1 MRKLNFSDSGQSL
14 RMSYFRVKCIRFMK
28 KVKLFLVKNINKQN
42 MYTFQIEP
50 ENKKQKI
57 ILITFSFSYL
67 QVILYG
73 LAVLQY
79 IWSKVEEI
87 LFCRWCDL
95 YHRGRDMLNYLL
107 NVRNS
112 ALLMLGYLFLWK
124 FFLKSI
130 RDPQIQRKIT
140 NATVFFSQFLW
151 SGLYT

>member
-79 IWSKVEEI
+79 I
-87 LFCRWCDL
+87 
-95 YHRGRDMLNYLL
+95 
-107 NVRNS
+107 
-112 ALLMLGYLFLWK
+112 
-124 FFLKSI
+124 
-130 RDPQIQRKIT
+130 
-140 NATVFFSQFLW
+140 
-151 SGLYT
+151 